1 MRGERREKQ
10 PGREAREKRRGNG
23 RERER
28 RERELMT
35 DCHQLAFSADI
46 LKLTRSEPTWQ
57 GSWPVSQSFLWTRC
71 IVYLSETKADIP
83 NTDIALLGIPL
94 IKSNNEKKICYYLI
108 Y

>member
-1 MRGERREKQ
+1 MREERGERSSRVGRLERRE
-10 PGREAREKRRGNG
+10 GETE
-23 RERER
+23 ERER

-35 DCHQLAFSADI
+35 DCHQLAFSTDI